1 MTPFRSFLT
10 TTALVLPLIVTA
22 PLVSQAHELAAHG
35 TIASGTV
42 AAAASTT
49 AKAALPTIAA
59 NLESF
64 SLDNGLQVLVI
75 PDRRAPVVTHMIWY
89 KVGSADEPRGKSGIA
104 HFLEHLMFKGTSNNP
119 DGAFSKTVAE
129 LGGQENAFTSY
140 DYTGYFQ
147 RVAKQHLGL
156 MMGFEADRMANLVL
170 TDDVVLPERKVILE
184 ERNERIENSPGA
196 QLGEA
201 ISAALFQNHPY
212 GTPIIGWRHEMEG
225 LTKEDAL
232 AFYDRFYT
240 PNNAILVVAG
250 DVTAE
255 EVKALA
261 KETYGKVKRRAEP
274 GERVRP
280 QEPPA
285 ITARTVT
292 MINDR
297 VNQPIVRRSYLVPSY
312 ANAEPGEAEA
322 LDVLGKVLGGGVT
335 SYLYQSLVV
344 DQKIAATAAGWYG
357 SSAYDDT
364 TFGLYGVPLPG
375 KTLAEVE
382 KAMDDAIAEFIKTGL
397 DAETVERA
405 KRSLIADTIYAQD
418 SQTSLARIFG
428 SSLTSGE
435 TIQSVQGWPKAI
447 QNVTVEDVRK
457 AASRWLDKRRSVT
470 GYLKKSENDV

>member
-1 MTPFRSFLT
+1 MSAFRNILA
-10 TTALVLPLIVTA
+10 TTALVLPL
-22 PLVSQAHELAAHG
+22 
-35 TIASGTV
+35 TV
-42 AAAASTT
+42 AIPSLGFAQMGVSIAEAEARTT
-49 AKAALPTIAA
+49 LPTIAA
-59 NLESF
+59 NLKSF
-64 SLDNGLQVLVI
+64 TLANGLQVLVI

-89 KVGSADEPRGKSGIA
+89 KVGSADEPPGKSGIA
-104 HFLEHLMFKGTSNNP
+104 HFLEHLMFKGTSNHP
-119 DGAFSKTVAE
+119 DGYFSKVIAE

-156 MMGFEADRMANLVL
+156 MMELEADRMSNLVL
-170 TDDVVLPERKVILE
+170 TDEVVLPERKVILE

-201 ISAALFQNHPY
+201 ISAALFQNHRY
-212 GTPIIGWRHEMEG
+212 GIPIIGWRHEMET
-225 LTKEDAL
+225 LSREDAL
-232 AFYDRFYT
+232 AFYDRYYT

-255 EVKALA
+255 DVKGLA
-261 KETYGKVKRRAEP
+261 EKTYGKVARRAEP

-285 ITARTVT
+285 RTARTVT
-292 MINDR
+292 MVNDR
-297 VNQPIVRRSYLVPSY
+297 VNQPMVRRSYLVPSY
-312 ANAEPGEAEA
+312 ANAADGEAEA
-322 LDVLGKVLGGGVT
+322 LDVLGQVFGAGAT
-335 SYLYQSLVV
+335 SYLYQKIVV
-344 DQKIAATAAGWYG
+344 EQKIAATAGGWYG

-375 KTLAEVE
+375 KTLTEVE
-382 KAMDDAIAEFIKTGL
+382 AAIDETLAEFIKSGL
-397 DAETVERA
+397 TEDDVERA

-428 SSLTSGE
+428 ASLTSGE
-435 TIQSVQGWPKAI
+435 TIEAVQGWPEAI
-447 QNVTVEDVRK
+447 NKVSVEDVRK

-470 GYLKKSENDV
+470 GYLKKSDKDV